1 MKMKQLIWIPALLVL
16 VLNTGCLMKKE
27 SSTIHLAQFMTD
39 PVLIEKLHAVVSDIE
54 KRHPG
59 LQIQIDNI
67 PYNEYQQKLTTQLAG
82 GDAPDVIYVEV
93 NNFVD
98 LYLRD
103 VFEDLTPYVQK
114 DGVDLKGYYPGVLT
128 RFSPGG
134 KVYALPQDTAP
145 MGLVFYNRKMFR
157 DAGLPYPDGS
167 WTWPEPFLSICQKLT
182 KKDAAG
188 HVTQWAFI
196 DANDIQYENFVFS
209 NGGNWVDDTDH
220 PTRLTLDEPK
230 AMEGIQFRRDMI
242 QKYHV
247 SPDPSQIHAF
257 NFSTGQMQMF
267 MNGEA
272 AMLCSGIWQTPG
284 FLLAKNLDFD
294 VAEFPAGPG
303 GVKGWG
309 TGGSGY
315 AMSKSSK
322 NKDLAW
328 IVVKELAS
336 EASVSQL
343 TTNGMIQP
351 ALIKLAQSDVFLK
364 APGAEHKAILLDMP
378 NYSHFQPFIS
388 NWSEILFGE
397 LGPAMDKVWL
407 GEKTVAEVVP
417 AITKEIN
424 EKYFKK

>member
-1 MKMKQLIWIPALLVL
+1 MKMKQLIWVSALLAL
-16 VLNTGCLMKKE
+16 VLNTGCIKKD

-59 LQIQIDNI
+59 LHVEIDNI

-145 MGLVFYNRKMFR
+145 MGLVFYNKKMFR

-182 KKDAAG
+182 KKDATG
-188 HVTQWAFI
+188 HVTQWGFI

-209 NGGNWVDDTDH
+209 NGGNWVDDT
-220 PTRLTLDEPK
+220 
-230 AMEGIQFRRDMI
+230 
-242 QKYHV
+242 
-247 SPDPSQIHAF
+247 
-257 NFSTGQMQMF
+257 
-267 MNGEA
+267 
-272 AMLCSGIWQTPG
+272 
-284 FLLAKNLDFD
+284 
-294 VAEFPAGPG
+294 
-303 GVKGWG
+303 
-309 TGGSGY
+309 
-315 AMSKSSK
+315 
-322 NKDLAW
+322 
-328 IVVKELAS
+328 
-336 EASVSQL
+336 
-343 TTNGMIQP
+343 
-351 ALIKLAQSDVFLK
+351 
-364 APGAEHKAILLDMP
+364 
-378 NYSHFQPFIS
+378 
-388 NWSEILFGE
+388 
-397 LGPAMDKVWL
+397 
-407 GEKTVAEVVP
+407 
-417 AITKEIN
+417 
-424 EKYFKK
+424 